1 MKVTNMNT
9 YRTLLNQMDRT
20 SSDLSKSQITSATGK
35 RLTQAS
41 DDPTSVRPALLTRE
55 RIQGSERYLKTID
68 TGLDRLNVQDSN
80 LDQAENLLIR
90 ARELVV
96 TAGNGT
102 YGASERLSLANE
114 VKNLR
119 ESMLVVGNSQVD
131 GKYAFGGYAEA
142 TQPFSANPAYNPP
155 LDSRPMLYNGDQGA
169 VMLEISPG
177 EQVAVNVDGQSLFLG
192 DADGDGAADPGKVDI
207 FALLARV
214 EEGLRANDQ
223 AGVSAELDNLK
234 TALDQVSGFR
244 SQVGNT
250 AQRLETSR
258 DAMADVQVDLQE
270 ILSGYED
277 ADLAETLTKMMQQE
291 QALQAA
297 MSVTSRISKL
307 SILDYL

>member
-41 DDPTSVRPALLTRE
+41 DDPTSVRPALLTRQ
-55 RIQGSERYLKTID
+55 RIQGSEGYLKTMD
-68 TGLDRLNVQDSN
+68 AGLSRLDVQDTN
-80 LDQAENLLIR
+80 LGQAENLLIR
-90 ARELVV
+90 ANELVV
-96 TAGNGT
+96 MAGNGG
-102 YGASERLSLANE
+102 YSASDRLSMADE

-119 ESMLVVGNSQVD
+119 ESMLVVANSQID

-155 LDSRPMLYNGDQGA
+155 LDSRPMLYNGDQGS